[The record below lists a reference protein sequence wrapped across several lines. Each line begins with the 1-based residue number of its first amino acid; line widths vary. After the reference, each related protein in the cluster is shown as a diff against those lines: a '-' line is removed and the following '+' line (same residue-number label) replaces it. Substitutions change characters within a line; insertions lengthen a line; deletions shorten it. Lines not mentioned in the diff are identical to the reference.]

1 MDKKEPDGH
10 GKRLSRT
17 TLTFYIV
24 ALFSVAIALIMISYV
39 AQSKANKQLENLSTQ
54 LSEQQTAALGVSQKM
69 ENLQTQYD
77 ELNRAIDN
85 VRRELGNEQAKT
97 DVVGATKKRMEE
109 RDVYAR
115 LMRVNALLLKDDIA
129 GAETELAWLDSEYG
143 EKRLLG
149 ESDDGFSKDI
159 SEQYTTAKEMIRTA
173 LEEDAAMQE
182 TAEGEEGTEQEI
194 EQETNQ
200 DPEQETEQ

>member
-1 MDKKEPDGH
+1 MDKKEP

-39 AQSKANKQLENLSTQ
+39 AQSKANKQLESLSTQ
-54 LSEQQTAALGVSQKM
+54 LNEQQTAALGVSQKM
-69 ENLQTQYD
+69 ENLQKQYD

-85 VRRELGNEQAKT
+85 VRSELGSEQAKT

-109 RDVYAR
+109 RDIYAR
-115 LMRVNALLLKDDIA
+115 LMRVNSLLLKDDIA
-129 GAETELAWLDSEYG
+129 GAETELALLDSEYG

-149 ESDDGFSKDI
+149 EEDDGFSNDI
-159 SEQYTTAKEMIRTA
+159 SEQYTAAREMVRITSEA
-173 LEEDAAMQE
+173 DAAS
-182 TAEGEEGTEQEI
+182 
-194 EQETNQ
+194 
-200 DPEQETEQ
+200 QETEQSEQTIEPDSEQNSEQET

>member
-1 MDKKEPDGH
+1 MNKKEPAGH
-10 GKRLSRT
+10 VKKLSRT

-69 ENLQTQYD
+69 ENLQIQYD
-77 ELNRAIDN
+77 ELNRVLDN
-85 VRRELGNEQAKT
+85 VRRELGSEQAKT
-97 DVVGATKKRMEE
+97 DVAGATKKRMEE

-129 GAETELAWLDSEYG
+129 GAETELAWLNSEYG

-149 ESDDGFSKDI
+149 EEDDGFSKDI
-159 SEQYTTAKEMIRTA
+159 SEQYATAKETIRIA
-173 LEEDAAMQE
+173 LEEAAAMQE
-182 TAEGEEGTEQEI
+182 TEEGEGQEIEPDTEQEP
-194 EQETNQ
+194 EEETGK
-200 DPEQETEQ
+200 